1 MNLKEYESLLMYK
14 AQLEKDCRFIEQ
26 EYYLKFGEPLLALLK
41 LKLAC
46 AELKAKIAY
55 CQKMRNQGLS
65 PNEEEMNAYAKSNCT
80 EAYFEYISAAGKKR
94 HAEACH
100 DGLFLDPESM
110 DKLRSLFRSLVKM
123 VHPDLHPER
132 ASDPLAY
139 SVYDHALKAY
149 KDNDLPR
156 LIELFDL
163 ARLHFKEEEAEIED
177 LEEKIEAAKE
187 QIHEI
192 ETTNPY
198 LYHVYLDDAD
208 KGKELLID
216 LSKQSQEYESFK
228 GELEGRLALL
238 LSRKVGEA

>member
-1 MNLKEYESLLMYK
+1 MSLEEYESLLMYK

-26 EYYLKFGEPLLALLK
+26 EYYLKFGDALLALLK

-80 EAYFEYISAAGKKR
+80 EAYFDYISAVGKKKQ
-94 HAEACH
+94 AETCH
-100 DGLFLDPESM
+100 DGPFLSPESM
-110 DKLRSLFRSLVKM
+110 DKLKSLFRSLMKM

-132 ASDPLAY
+132 SNDPLAY

-156 LIELFDL
+156 LVELFDL
-163 ARLHFKEEEAEIED
+163 ARLHFKEEETEIED

-198 LYHVYLDDAD
+198 LYHIYLDDAD
-208 KGKELLID
+208 KGKELLGD
-216 LSKQSQEYESFK
+216 LSRQCGEYESFK
-228 GELEGRLALL
+228 DELEGRLALL
-238 LSRKVGEA
+238 LPKKVGEA